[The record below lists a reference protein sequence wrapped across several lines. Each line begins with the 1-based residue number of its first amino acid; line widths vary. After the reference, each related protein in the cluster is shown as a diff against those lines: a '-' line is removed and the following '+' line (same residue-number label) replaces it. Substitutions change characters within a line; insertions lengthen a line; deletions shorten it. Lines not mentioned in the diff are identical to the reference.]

1 MKEKAMTRRIRFAA
15 ILATLMLG
23 LLAAVP
29 AAGANA
35 DAMIRVVHASP
46 DAPAVDVFLN
56 GQRAIS
62 NLKFTEGT
70 TYAAV
75 PAGSY
80 RVQVFPTG
88 TGPSGTAV
96 IDANLPLAG
105 GTAYTVAAV
114 NVVAKIE
121 ALVLTDNLAAPAAG
135 KAHIRVVHASP
146 DAPAVDVAVK
156 GGPVAFRNAAF
167 KAATAYAPLDAGTY
181 QFEIRPAGTTQAV
194 LTTDPTTLAAGRI
207 YTVFAMGLV
216 GNNTLKAVAF
226 VDNTPG
232 MPSTGGG
239 AMADAGRS
247 TFDLA
252 LIGLLAVLVPVA
264 AALILRPRFATRRH

>member
-1 MKEKAMTRRIRFAA
+1 MFRRLGALAILSALLLGLFAA
-15 ILATLMLG
+15 FPAPS
-23 LLAAVP
+23 AA
-29 AAGANA
+29 A

-46 DAPAVDVFLN
+46 DAPAVDVYLN

-75 PAGSY
+75 PEGSY

-96 IDANLPLAG
+96 INATLDLKG
-105 GTAYTVAAV
+105 STAYTVVAA

-121 ALVLTDNLAAPAAG
+121 PIVLTDNLAAPAAG

-146 DAPAVDVAVK
+146 DAPAVDVAIK
-156 GGPVAFRNAAF
+156 GGPVAFSNAAF
-167 KAATAYAPLDAGTY
+167 KAATAYAPVDAGTY
-181 QFEIRPAGTTQAV
+181 QFEIRPTGTTQAV
-194 LTTDPTTLAAGRI
+194 LTTNPTALAAGRI
-207 YTVFAMGLV
+207 YTVFAMGQV
-216 GNNTLKAVAF
+216 GNNTLQAIAF
-226 VDNTPG
+226 VDNAAPG

-239 AMADAGRS
+239 AMAGSDNN
-247 TFDLA
+247 TINLA
-252 LIGLLAVLVPVA
+252 IIGALAVLVPV
-264 AALILRPRFATRRH
+264 LGFLTLRPRFAARRG